1 MHDEI
6 RSLIESL
13 RLGQYDDPRE
23 KIALLAAALREHA
36 ADAAL
41 IVTLLRAP
49 QVSLRL
55 AALEA
60 CRGRGV
66 QGIAAALREMVRD
79 GEARVRAKLAEIIR
93 TLSEMPV
100 AATLATLAEDSA
112 AEVRQQAISASTGLA
127 GFRARQGA
135 VLTGDP
141 EWTVRQAAASALAE
155 QPAPD
160 VVKELMQALGTDSDR
175 DVQQHCAEAL
185 EKRLT
190 QQRAA
195 AEPHLPTDGALLLK
209 AERALTALNGRYPVL
224 AAWLSERTTAAVD
237 VQRLGEFG
245 TDLTALAATGV
256 LPRAHEISQAVTDLL
271 AMLDVDKPA
280 SIALVGEAGVGKTAL
295 VNELVYGLNTRTR
308 SGWRVLRISPTDIM
322 SGTRYLG
329 EWETKV
335 RSLIDVVRRPRR
347 VILYVPNLGDLSM
360 AGRSSVSETNVAS
373 ALAPYIEDGSI
384 VLVGESTPAEFDRR
398 LGAVPSL
405 RRLFGKVVV
414 PAATADRTRRIL
426 KAVGDDHGVALA
438 DAVLDTIV
446 DVSTM
451 FLGHIARPGNAVA
464 VLRAALAEPR
474 TRGIPLTPRDV
485 LAALS
490 RSSGMPVDLLDDAVP
505 LDGHALR
512 AFFDERIL
520 GQPEAVAAVVDVVT
534 LIKAGL
540 TDPHKPF
547 GVFLFVGPTG
557 VGKTELAR
565 ALAEFIFG
573 DAGRLVRLDMSEYAN
588 PAAFERLIGGRD
600 DAGVLTEAVRQHP
613 FSVVLLD
620 EIEKSHLNVFDLC
633 LQIFDAGRLTDGLGR
648 TIDFRR
654 TIVILTSNIGA
665 EAPATPLGFGA
676 TPSPGEGQGERTQRE
691 LSRFFRPEFLNRL
704 DRIVNFRPLS
714 LEVAERITRREID
727 LVLQRVGITRRGLAI
742 DVDPSVVSLLV
753 KEGYSPHFGA
763 RPLKRTVERLV
774 LLPLA
779 RAIAGGQV
787 SGKDVLRLFQR
798 DGRVEVRVDRA
809 ASAAPVDVE
818 APRPGPLAAE
828 LGQLREALA
837 ALEPSVTALRE
848 RKTALLERTAG
859 GSLHHDRA
867 ARVAVLDQI
876 HKLDQFLAR
885 HRGLSSALEQ
895 LGERAGRVRTAPAEE
910 SRLRERME
918 QLAIELDDVRRA
930 ATSRDARELGDAIV
944 VLSLVDRD
952 GGDQRGVA
960 TLARM
965 YLALARRRRLE
976 AEELGELYDGKRDTA
991 WLSVSGLGAY
1001 GVLRG
1006 EAGLHQLDRKWKER
1020 RSRSGRE
1027 VVREDREIV
1036 RVDVHPLLGEPDP
1049 GFRAQIKATTQPL
1062 KPPRTRLIAKA
1073 DVAVSLF
1080 HQASLRSLT
1089 VWMRGPRDAAIERA
1103 YTVLWAETSAAD
1115 GREEQPG
1122 IVRYYDLGEG
1132 ARVRDV
1138 RSGRVTSRVDHVLRG
1153 RLDQFWGLPAERPD

>member
-13 RLGQYDDPRE
+13 RLGRYDDPRE
-23 KIALLAAALREHA
+23 KIALLAAALREHG

-41 IVTLLRAP
+41 LLTLLRAP

-60 CRGRGV
+60 CRGRGEE
-66 QGIAAALREMVRD
+66 GIASALRELVRD
-79 GEARVRAKLAEIIR
+79 GEARVRAKLAEIAR
-93 TLSEMPV
+93 TLPETSME
-100 AATLATLAEDSA
+100 ATLATLTEDGE
-112 AEVRQQAISASTGLA
+112 AEVRRDAIRASTGLVS
-127 GFRARQGA
+127 FRARQGA
-135 VLTGDP
+135 LLTGDR
-141 EWTVRQAAASALAE
+141 EWTVRHAAGAALAE

-160 VVKELMQALGTDSDR
+160 VVSELMVALGTDDDR
-175 DVQQHCAEAL
+175 DVQQQCAEAL

-190 QQRAA
+190 QVRTAT
-195 AEPHLPTDGALLLK
+195 EGHLPTDGALLLK
-209 AERALTALNGRYPVL
+209 AERALGGLSGRYPAL
-224 AAWLSERTTAAVD
+224 AAWLSGHTTAAVD
-237 VQRLGEFG
+237 VQRLAEFG

-256 LPRAHEISQAVTDLL
+256 LPRAHEMGEAVSDLL
-271 AMLDVDKPA
+271 AMLDVDRPP

-295 VNELVYGLNTRTR
+295 VSELVYGLATR
-308 SGWRVLRISPTDIM
+308 GWRVLRISPTDIM
-322 SGTRYLG
+322 SGTKYLG

-335 RSLIDVVRRPRR
+335 RSLIDAVRRPRR
-347 VILYVPNLGDLSM
+347 VILYVPNLGDLST
-360 AGRSSVSETNVAS
+360 AGRSSASDANVAG
-373 ALAPYIEDGSI
+373 ALAPYIEDGSV
-384 VLVGESTPAEFDRR
+384 VLVGESAPAEFDRR

-414 PAATADRTRRIL
+414 PGASVDRTRRIL
-426 KAVGDDHGVALA
+426 KAVGDEHGVDLA
-438 DAVLDTIV
+438 DPVLDTIV

-464 VLRAALAEPR
+464 LLRATLAEPR
-474 TRGIPLTPRDV
+474 TREVPVAARDV

-505 LDGHALR
+505 LDSHALR

-520 GQPEAVAAVVDVVT
+520 GQPEAVAAIVDVVT

-665 EAPATPLGFGA
+665 EVPVTPLGFGA
-676 TPSPGEGQGERTQRE
+676 TPAAGEGQGDRTHRE

-714 LEVAERITRREID
+714 PEVAERITRREID
-727 LVLQRVGITRRGLAI
+727 LVLQRAGITRRGLAI

-774 LLPLA
+774 LLPVA

-798 DGRVEVRVDRA
+798 EGRVEVRVDRA
-809 ASAAPVDVE
+809 TAVMPVDVE
-818 APRPGPLAAE
+818 AVRPGPLAAE
-828 LGQLREALA
+828 LARLREALA
-837 ALEPSVTALRE
+837 ALEPSVGALRD

-859 GSLHHDRA
+859 GRVHHDRA
-867 ARVAVLDQI
+867 ERVAILDQI

-885 HRGLSSALEQ
+885 HRGLGGALEQ
-895 LGERAGRVRTAPAEE
+895 LGERASRVRTSSAEE

-918 QLAIELDDVRRA
+918 QLSIELDDVRRA
-930 ATSRDARELGDAIV
+930 ATSRDARELGDAV
-944 VLSLVDRD
+944 VALSLVDRD
-952 GGDQRGVA
+952 GHDQRGVA

-965 YLALARRRRLE
+965 YLALAHRRRLD

-1006 EAGLHQLDRKWKER
+1006 ETGLHQLDRKRKER

-1027 VVREDREIV
+1027 VVRGDREIV

-1049 GFRAQIKATTQPL
+1049 GFRAQIKATAQSL
-1062 KPPRTRLIAKA
+1062 KPPRTRLVEKA

-1089 VWMRGPRDAAIERA
+1089 IWMRGPREAAIERA
-1103 YTVLWAETSAAD
+1103 HMVLWAETSAPD
-1115 GREEQPG
+1115 GREERPG

-1153 RLDQFWGLPAERPD
+1153 RLDQFLGPAAERPD